1 MAKNLHSSTN
11 GDHEYN
17 KDNGS
22 YKDDESGRRSIGK
35 IKITIS
41 GPPGSGTTT
50 IAKKISDE
58 LNIPLISAGSLFRK
72 LARER
77 GMTIEEFGRY
87 AESNPDIDM
96 LIDRTQKEEAAL
108 HAECV
113 VEGRLSGWMV
123 EDATLKVLIFADDVV
138 RFERI
143 ARRERKSIEVAKQET
158 IAREGVER
166 ERYQKYYGINIDDWS
181 IYDLIIN
188 SASFKPEEIVK
199 IILKALKFRL
209 G

>member
-1 MAKNLHSSTN
+1 MAKNQ
-11 GDHEYN
+11 N
-17 KDNGS
+17 KS
-22 YKDDESGRRSIGK
+22 MGRDYETKRKK

-58 LNIPLISAGSLFRK
+58 LEIPLISAGDLFRK

-77 GMTIEEFGRY
+77 GMTVEEFGRY

-96 LIDRTQKEEAAL
+96 LIDRTQKEEAASL
-108 HAECV
+108 DECV
-113 VEGRLSGWMV
+113 VEGRLSAWMV
-123 EDATLKVLIFADDVV
+123 DNATLKVLIFADDRV

-143 ARRERKSIEVAKQET
+143 ARRERKSIEVARQET
-158 IAREGVER
+158 IARENIEK
-166 ERYQKYYGINIDDWS
+166 ERYKKYYGIEVDNWS

-188 SASFKPEEIVK
+188 STSFKADEVVG
-199 IILKALKFRL
+199 IILKALEFRV